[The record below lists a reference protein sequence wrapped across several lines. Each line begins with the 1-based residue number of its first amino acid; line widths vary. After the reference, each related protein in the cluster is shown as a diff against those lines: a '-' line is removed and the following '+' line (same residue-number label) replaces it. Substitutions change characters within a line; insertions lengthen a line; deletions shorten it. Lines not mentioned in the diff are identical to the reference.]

1 VATLSVAS
9 GRSTGMKWIAIA
21 AMLGSALAISLGQS
35 DLSVANPDPLAPQ
48 TGTASAVFDIGV
60 LVLREGLEC
69 ILVLAAITAGLVG
82 EQQRYR
88 APIAAGAGF
97 GLLATL
103 ITWWFA
109 VRILDDI
116 GGKVSALQLQ
126 AATGLLAV
134 IVLLVVMNW
143 FFHKFYWT
151 GWIGLHNRR
160 KHDLLGAGGS
170 QNNLRRLALGM
181 GLLGFSSVYREGVE
195 VVLFLQSYRLKLGNQ
210 PVYLGVLL
218 GSALSG
224 LVAVFTFVAHRKL
237 PYRKMLVLTG
247 VLLGLV
253 LFVMVGEQ
261 AQEMQLA
268 HWLPITRIVWLEGW
282 IPDWMSLWFSVFPTV
297 ETLIGQAL
305 ALVLVLGSYFVAEG
319 DKASAGLKQQR
330 ARKLGPP
337 HGTKLLRL
345 PLRERIRRTR

>member
-1 VATLSVAS
+1 VATLGVAS
-9 GRSTGMKWIAIA
+9 GRSTQVKWIAIA
-21 AMLGSALAISLGQS
+21 ALVVSALAICLWRN
-35 DLSVANPDPLAPQ
+35 DLSLANPNPLAPQ

-88 APIAAGAGF
+88 APIAAGAGL
-97 GLLATL
+97 GLLVTL
-103 ITWWFA
+103 VTWWFA

-116 GGKVSALQLQ
+116 GGKISALQLQ

-151 GWIGLHNRR
+151 GWISLHNRR
-160 KHDLLGAGGS
+160 KRDLLAASHS
-170 QNNLRRLALGM
+170 QDNIHRLALGM

-210 PVYLGVLL
+210 PIYLGVLL
-218 GSALSG
+218 GCALSG
-224 LVAVFTFVAHRKL
+224 SVAVLTFLAHRKL

-268 HWLPITRIVWLEGW
+268 HWLPTTRIVWLEGW
-282 IPDWMSLWFSVFPTV
+282 IPDWMTLWFSVFPTV

-305 ALVLVLGSYFVAEG
+305 ALVLVLGSYIVAEVDRTG
-319 DKASAGLKQQR
+319 ARTTQQR
-330 ARKLGPP
+330 ARKLGPL
-337 HGTKLLRL
+337 H
-345 PLRERIRRTR
+345 

>member
-1 VATLSVAS
+1 VATLGVAS
-9 GRSTGMKWIAIA
+9 GRSTQIKWIAIA
-21 AMLGSALAISLGQS
+21 AVVVTALAVGLRRS
-35 DLSVANPDPLAPQ
+35 DLSLANPNPLAPQ

-88 APIAAGAGF
+88 ASIAAGAGL
-97 GLLATL
+97 GLLVTL
-103 ITWWFA
+103 VTWWFA

-116 GGKVSALQLQ
+116 GGKISALQLQ

-151 GWIGLHNRR
+151 GWISLHNRR
-160 KHDLLGAGGS
+160 KRDLLAASHS
-170 QNNLRRLALGM
+170 QDNIHRLALGM

-210 PVYLGVLL
+210 PIYLGVLL
-218 GSALSG
+218 GCALSG
-224 LVAVFTFVAHRKL
+224 SVAVLTFLAHRKL

-268 HWLPITRIVWLEGW
+268 HWLPTTRIVWLEGW
-282 IPDWMSLWFSVFPTV
+282 IPDWMTLWFSVFPTV

-305 ALVLVLGSYFVAEG
+305 ALVLVLGSYFVAEVDRTG
-319 DKASAGLKQQR
+319 ARTTQQR
-330 ARKLGPP
+330 ARKLGPL
-337 HGTKLLRL
+337 H
-345 PLRERIRRTR
+345 